1 MRNVNYKL
9 DAKISARVLE
19 MNFKTRRQM
28 SNNYIHVFLLG
39 KT

>member
-19 MNFKTRRQM
+19 KEFQNKKT
-28 SNNYIHVFLLG
+28 NV
-39 KT
+39 K